1 VGPVAV
7 NASVLQHPSLPY
19 LYLCPKWDTRKEG
32 GRGSDL
38 LCLRDLLSCGFFPFV
53 HLQPPGLSFDPK
65 PLKVG
70 GKREGS
76 DSRHCRRA
84 ARRTRRAALL
94 STKSFFFLLFLY
106 QLMLKNTDLFY
117 KNSTI
122 SVV

>member
-1 VGPVAV
+1 MGPVAV

-32 GRGSDL
+32 CRGLDL

-70 GKREGS
+70 GKGEGS

-94 STKSFFFLLFLY
+94 STKSFFFFVVFIS
-106 QLMLKNTDLFY
+106 TDVKKYRL
-117 KNSTI
+117 
-122 SVV
+122 VLQE

>member
-1 VGPVAV
+1 MRPVAV

-65 PLKVG
+65 PLKGDAKGRGRTADTAG
-70 GKREGS
+70 GHQGGHAQQLYFPPKV
-76 DSRHCRRA
+76 
-84 ARRTRRAALL
+84 
-94 STKSFFFLLFLY
+94 FFFVVVFIS
-106 QLMLKNTDLFY
+106 TDVKKYRL
-117 KNSTI
+117 
-122 SVV
+122 VLQE